1 MNIKKYA
8 AIFLIVF
15 FLSVFITLMVTS
27 TANITLRTAAMPVKQ
42 MPQLVIDAGHGGEDG
57 GAVSSDGVLEKEI
70 NLSIATNTYDL
81 LTFFGFDA
89 EMTRTDDGDLST
101 EGNNTKQ
108 RKNSDM
114 KKRLQIYNASD
125 NNIIISIHQ
134 NKFSNNTSSG
144 TQVFYSTNNE
154 RSLLLADAI
163 KYSVTTQLQPEN
175 ERQSKPA
182 GNGIF
187 LLKNTTRPA
196 VIVECGFLSNK
207 EECAKLVTEVYQK
220 QMAFAVSTG
229 FIDYFHTN

>member
-42 MPQLVIDAGHGGEDG
+42 MPHLVIDAGHGGEDG

-134 NKFSNNTSSG
+134 TSFP
-144 TQVFYSTNNE
+144 TTPPVVR
-154 RSLLLADAI
+154 RSFILPTM
-163 KYSVTTQLQPEN
+163 S
-175 ERQSKPA
+175 
-182 GNGIF
+182 
-187 LLKNTTRPA
+187 A
-196 VIVECGFLSNK
+196 VCCSLMRLS
-207 EECAKLVTEVYQK
+207 
-220 QMAFAVSTG
+220 
-229 FIDYFHTN
+229 IP